1 MRPAHDSHQQ
11 HRHSPHSGA
20 PQQLVILQLQQAPQ
34 HLLSLQL
41 QQVYQLLKIR
51 TPRRGRLRW
60 ESSIYHFLI
69 IYSERYFLFHKLEEQ
84 TTLKTQDSEISTNQF
99 KYIYVCQF

>member
-11 HRHSPHSGA
+11 HRHSPHYGA

-69 IYSERYFLFHKLEEQ
+69 IYSEKYFLFHKLEVSR
-84 TTLKTQDSEISTNQF
+84 TNNSQDSRSEVNIKT
-99 KYIYVCQF
+99 